1 MDTKNVIAAISL
13 SAAVIILYS
22 LFFAPAVVEQKDI
35 QNDNH
40 YYVLSREDRLSSD
53 HRMYKQGYK
62 FICYYEDTN
71 PNAKIKIM
79 DFYSE
84 FKCPKSRNY

>member
-1 MDTKNVIAAISL
+1 MKLVKYLI
-13 SAAVIILYS
+13 YFF
-22 LFFAPAVVEQKDI
+22 LFLIVVSYCANDGDKAKD
-35 QNDNH
+35 NKRDGY

-62 FICYYEDTN
+62 FICYYNDTN
-71 PNAKIKIM
+71 PNAKIKVM

-84 FKCPKSRNY
+84 SKCQKSRNY

>member
-1 MDTKNVIAAISL
+1 MQLLKYLI
-13 SAAVIILYS
+13 YFF
-22 LFFAPAVVEQKDI
+22 LFLIVVSYFANDCDKVKD
-35 QNDNH
+35 NKRDGY

-62 FICYYEDTN
+62 FICYYNDTN
-71 PNAKIKIM
+71 PNAKIKVM

-84 FKCPKSRNY
+84 SKCPKSRNY

>member
-1 MDTKNVIAAISL
+1 VKLLKYLIYFFLFLIVISYCANVGDK
-13 SAAVIILYS
+13 V
-22 LFFAPAVVEQKDI
+22 KDS
-35 QNDNH
+35 NTDNH

-62 FICYYEDTN
+62 FICYYEDTD

-79 DFYSE
+79 DFYSQQ
-84 FKCPKSRNY
+84 KCPKSKNY

>member
-1 MDTKNVIAAISL
+1 MKLLKYLIYFFQFLIVIS
-13 SAAVIILYS
+13 
-22 LFFAPAVVEQKDI
+22 FFIGDDEVKDI

-53 HRMYKQGYK
+53 HRIYKQGYK

-84 FKCPKSRNY
+84 FRYPKSRNY

>member
-1 MDTKNVIAAISL
+1 MKLLKYLV
-13 SAAVIILYS
+13 Y
-22 LFFAPAVVEQKDI
+22 FFVFLIVVSYFLGDDEVKDSK
-35 QNDNH
+35 NDNH

-84 FKCPKSRNY
+84 FRCQKSRNY

>member
-1 MDTKNVIAAISL
+1 MKFLKYLVIFFLFLIVISYCTNDGGK
-13 SAAVIILYS
+13 V
-22 LFFAPAVVEQKDI
+22 KDS
-35 QNDNH
+35 NTDNH

-62 FICYYEDTN
+62 FICYYEDTD

-79 DFYSE
+79 DFYSQQ
-84 FKCPKSRNY
+84 KCTKSRNY